1 MAPLLRDGR
10 LIHILFPLLLL
21 LLRPPLLVSFG
32 ERTCPNSCRC
42 EGKTI
47 HCDASGFLEVP
58 ENISIGC
65 QGLSL
70 RYNDL
75 HTLLPYQFAHL
86 SQLLWI
92 YLDHNQ
98 ISTVDSRSFQ
108 GVRRLKELILSS
120 NRITSLHNSTF
131 HGIPNLRSLDLS
143 YNKLEVL
150 QPGQFHGLRKLQ
162 NLHLRSNGLS
172 IIPIR
177 AFLECR
183 SLEFL
188 DLGYNRIKALTR
200 TTFLGLQKL
209 MELHLEHNQFSR
221 INFFLFPRLAN
232 LRSLYLQWNRIR
244 VVNQGLPWTWY
255 TLQKLDLSGNEIQTL
270 DPAVFH
276 CLPNL
281 QVLNLES
288 NKLSNV
294 SQEAVSAWISL
305 TSISLAGNIWDCG
318 AGICPLVAWLG
329 NFRGNK
335 DTTMICSS
343 PKYLQGEKIMEAT
356 RNHMICEETDYVLTE
371 TPSPMSDLVSEAT
384 AEPTF
389 PPTETSS
396 PMPPSST
403 FGPVLPFRP
412 RPVSH
417 PTNPG
422 RMNKDLRD
430 SVARIRPTYVP
441 SAEFEHMTLHKV
453 VVGSVAIFF
462 TMSLILTVI
471 YVLWRRY
478 PGATRLL
485 QQRSVVGRKR
495 RKKSP
500 EPEQN
505 LSSQLQEYY
514 MSYNPAAS
522 PEALEVLGNGTG
534 SCTCTMSGSRECEP
548 SYCAPHTPRDIRS
561 GRRLKNEYTC
571 PRPLPGSWLGDVP
584 TIH

>member
-1 MAPLLRDGR
+1 LLS
-10 LIHILFPLLLL
+10 L
-21 LLRPPLLVSFG
+21 G
-32 ERTCPNSCRC
+32 ERTCPNNCRC
-42 EGKTI
+42 EGKTV
-47 HCDASGFLEVP
+47 HCDSANFLDIP
-58 ENISIGC
+58 ENISSGC

-70 RYNDL
+70 RYNEL
-75 HTLLPYQFAHL
+75 HILLPYQFAHL

-98 ISTVDSRSFQ
+98 ISAIDSRAFQ

-143 YNKLEVL
+143 YNKLELL

-172 IIPIR
+172 NIPIR

-318 AGICPLVAWLG
+318 TGICPLVAWLR
-329 NFRGNK
+329 NFRGTK

-343 PKYLQGEKIMEAT
+343 PKYLQGEKMMEVT
-356 RNHMICEETDYVLTE
+356 SSHGICEETDYVLTE
-371 TPSPMSDLVSEAT
+371 TPSPMPEPQPIPH
-384 AEPTF
+384 PTF
-389 PPTETSS
+389 PGHISK
-396 PMPPSST
+396 
-403 FGPVLPFRP
+403 GP
-412 RPVSH
+412 
-417 PTNPG
+417 
-422 RMNKDLRD
+422 RD
-430 SVARIRPTYVP
+430 SILRTRPTLASP
-441 SAEFEHMTLHKV
+441 PDLEHMTLHKV
-453 VVGSVAIFF
+453 VVGSVALFF
-462 TMSLILTVI
+462 SMSLLLTIL

-485 QQRSVVGRKR
+485 HQRSMVVRKHR
-495 RKKSP
+495 RKSP

-514 MSYNPAAS
+514 MSYNPAAT

-534 SCTCTMSGSRECEP
+534 SCTCTMSSSRECE
-548 SYCAPHTPRDIRS
+548 
-561 GRRLKNEYTC
+561 
-571 PRPLPGSWLGDVP
+571 V
-584 TIH
+584 

>member
-1 MAPLLRDGR
+1 MWYGR
-10 LIHILFPLLLL
+10 LAHLLLPLVL
-21 LLRPPLLVSFG
+21 LLRAPALQSFG
-32 ERTCPNSCRC
+32 ARTCPNNCRC
-42 EGKTI
+42 EGKTV
-47 HCDASGFLEVP
+47 HCDSSSLLEVP
-58 ENISIGC
+58 ENITVGC

-70 RYNDL
+70 RYNEL
-75 HTLLPYQFAHL
+75 HVLLPYQFAHL
-86 SQLLWI
+86 GQLLWI

-98 ISTVDSRSFQ
+98 ISAVDSRAFQ

-143 YNKLEVL
+143 YNKLEIL

-172 IIPIR
+172 SIPLR

-209 MELHLEHNQFSR
+209 MELHLEHNQ
-221 INFFLFPRLAN
+221 
-232 LRSLYLQWNRIR
+232 SLYLQWNRIK

-270 DPAVFH
+270 DPAVYH

-305 TSISLAGNIWDCG
+305 TSISLAGNIWDCSP
-318 AGICPLVAWLG
+318 GICPLVAWLR
-329 NFRGNK
+329 NFRGTK
-335 DTTMICSS
+335 DTTIMCST
-343 PKYLQGEKIMEAT
+343 PKYLQGEKIMDTT
-356 RNHMICEETDYVLTE
+356 RNHGICEEIDYVLTE
-371 TPSPMSDLVSEAT
+371 TPSPIKNPRDSMS
-384 AEPTF
+384 
-389 PPTETSS
+389 
-396 PMPPSST
+396 
-403 FGPVLPFRP
+403 RP
-412 RPVSH
+412 RSTSQP
-417 PTNPG
+417 PPE
-422 RMNKDLRD
+422 
-430 SVARIRPTYVP
+430 Y
-441 SAEFEHMTLHKV
+441 EHMTLHKV

-462 TMSLILTVI
+462 TMSLILTIV
-471 YVLWRRY
+471 YVAWRRY
-478 PGATRLL
+478 PVATRLL
-485 QQRSVVGRKR
+485 QQRSMVGRKR
-495 RKKSP
+495 RKKSA

-534 SCTCTMSGSRECEP
+534 SCTCTLSSSRECE
-548 SYCAPHTPRDIRS
+548 
-561 GRRLKNEYTC
+561 
-571 PRPLPGSWLGDVP
+571 V
-584 TIH
+584 

>member
-1 MAPLLRDGR
+1 MGPMLNDGR
-10 LIHILFPLLLL
+10 VTHLLFPLLLL
-21 LLRPPLLVSFG
+21 LRVPLLFSFV

-42 EGKTI
+42 EGKTVN
-47 HCDASGFLEVP
+47 CDSSAFLDVP
-58 ENISIGC
+58 ENISVGC
-65 QGLSL
+65 QGLSM
-70 RYNDL
+70 RYNEL

-86 SQLLWI
+86 GQLLWI

-98 ISTVDSRSFQ
+98 ISAVDSRAFQ
-108 GVRRLKELILSS
+108 GVRRLKELIMSS
-120 NRITSLHNSTF
+120 NKITSLHNSTF

-143 YNKLEVL
+143 YNKLEIL

-172 IIPIR
+172 NIPIR

-209 MELHLEHNQFSR
+209 MELHLEHNQFTR

-232 LRSLYLQWNRIR
+232 LRSLYLQWNRIK

-255 TLQKLDLSGNEIQTL
+255 TLQKLDLSGNEIQIL

-305 TSISLAGNIWDCG
+305 TSISLAGNIWDCTT
-318 AGICPLVAWLG
+318 GICPLVAWLR
-329 NFRGNK
+329 NFRGTK

-356 RNHMICEETDYVLTE
+356 RNHAICEETDYVLTE
-371 TPSPMSDLVSEAT
+371 TPSPMSELFSEAT
-384 AEPTF
+384 NEPTF
-389 PPTETSS
+389 APTSGS
-396 PMPPSST
+396 PLISPTYDPH
-403 FGPVLPFRP
+403 PPFRP
-412 RPVSH
+412 QPIPRP
-417 PTNPG
+417 TFPG
-422 RMNKDLRD
+422 HMSKDPRD
-430 SVARIRPTYVP
+430 SVARSRPTHVLP
-441 SAEFEHMTLHKV
+441 PEIEHMTLHKV
-453 VVGSVAIFF
+453 VVGSVALFF
-462 TMSLILTVI
+462 SMSLILTIV

-485 QQRSVVGRKR
+485 HQRSMVGRKC

-500 EPEQN
+500 EPEQD
-505 LSSQLQEYY
+505 LSTQLQEYY
-514 MSYNPAAS
+514 MSYNPAAT

-534 SCTCTMSGSRECEP
+534 SCTCTMSSSRECE
-548 SYCAPHTPRDIRS
+548 
-561 GRRLKNEYTC
+561 NEYTC
-571 PRPLPGSWLGDVP
+571 RRPLPGAWLGELP

>member
-1 MAPLLRDGR
+1 MSFGPLMCDGR
-10 LIHILFPLLLL
+10 LAHLLLPLLLL
-21 LLRPPLLVSFG
+21 LRAPLLHSFG
-32 ERTCPNSCRC
+32 ERTCPNNCRC
-42 EGKTI
+42 EGKTV
-47 HCDASGFLEVP
+47 HCDSSSLLEVP
-58 ENISIGC
+58 ENITVGC

-70 RYNDL
+70 RYNEL

-86 SQLLWI
+86 GQLLWI

-98 ISTVDSRSFQ
+98 ISAVDSRAFQ

-172 IIPIR
+172 NIPIR

-318 AGICPLVAWLG
+318 PGICPLVGWLR
-329 NFRGNK
+329 NFRGTK

-356 RNHMICEETDYVLTE
+356 RNHGICEETDYILTE
-371 TPSPMSDLVSEAT
+371 TPSPMSELISEAT

-389 PPTETSS
+389 APTSGFPPMAPTDVYD
-396 PMPPSST
+396 PLPPY
-403 FGPVLPFRP
+403 RP
-412 RPVSH
+412 RPIPN
-417 PTNPG
+417 PTVPGHMSKNP
-422 RMNKDLRD
+422 RD
-430 SVARIRPTYVP
+430 SMPRARSTLPPPPEY
-441 SAEFEHMTLHKV
+441 EHMTLHKV
-453 VVGSVAIFF
+453 VVGSVALFF
-462 TMSLILTVI
+462 TMSLILTIV
-471 YVLWRRY
+471 YVAWRRY

-485 QQRSVVGRKR
+485 QERSVVGRKR

-534 SCTCTMSGSRECEP
+534 SCTCTLSRSRECE
-548 SYCAPHTPRDIRS
+548 T
-561 GRRLKNEYTC
+561 EYTC
-571 PRPLPGSWLGDVP
+571 PRPLPGAWLGELA

>member
-1 MAPLLRDGR
+1 MGPMLNDGR
-10 LIHILFPLLLL
+10 VTHLLFPLLLL
-21 LLRPPLLVSFG
+21 LRVPLLFSFG

-42 EGKTI
+42 EGKTVN
-47 HCDASGFLEVP
+47 CDSSGFLDVP
-58 ENISIGC
+58 ENISVGC
-65 QGLSL
+65 QGISL
-70 RYNDL
+70 RYNEL
-75 HTLLPYQFAHL
+75 HSLLPYQFAHL
-86 SQLLWI
+86 GQLLWI

-98 ISTVDSRSFQ
+98 ISAVDGRAFQ
-108 GVRRLKELILSS
+108 GVRRLKELIMSS
-120 NRITSLHNSTF
+120 NKILSLHNSTF

-143 YNKLEVL
+143 YNKLEIL
-150 QPGQFHGLRKLQ
+150 QSGQFHGLRKLQ

-172 IIPIR
+172 NIPIR

-209 MELHLEHNQFSR
+209 MELHLEHNQFTR

-232 LRSLYLQWNRIR
+232 LRSLYLQWNRIK

-255 TLQKLDLSGNEIQTL
+255 TLQKLDLSGNEIQSL

-281 QVLNLES
+281 QILNLES

-305 TSISLAGNIWDCG
+305 TSVSLAGNIWDCAG
-318 AGICPLVAWLG
+318 GICPLVAWLR
-329 NFRGNK
+329 NFRGTK

-343 PKYLQGEKIMEAT
+343 PKYLQGEKIMDAT
-356 RNHMICEETDYVLTE
+356 RSHGICEETDDVLTE
-371 TPSPMSDLVSEAT
+371 TPSPMSEVFSEAT
-384 AEPTF
+384 NEPTF
-389 PPTETSS
+389 AATSESPFWPPTLGRH
-396 PMPPSST
+396 PP
-403 FGPVLPFRP
+403 FGAEPIP
-412 RPVSH
+412 RP
-417 PTNPG
+417 TFPG
-422 RMNKDLRD
+422 HMSQDPRD
-430 SVARIRPTYVP
+430 SVARSRPTHVLP
-441 SAEFEHMTLHKV
+441 PDIEHLTLHKV
-453 VVGSVAIFF
+453 VVGSVALFF
-462 TMSLILTVI
+462 SMSLILTII

-485 QQRSVVGRKR
+485 HQRSMVGRKC

-500 EPEQN
+500 EPEQD
-505 LSSQLQEYY
+505 LSTQLQEYY

-522 PEALEVLGNGTG
+522 PEALEMLGNGSG
-534 SCTCTMSGSRECEP
+534 SCTCTISSSRECE
-548 SYCAPHTPRDIRS
+548 
-561 GRRLKNEYTC
+561 NEYTC
-571 PRPLPGSWLGDVP
+571 RRPLPGAWLNELP

>member
-1 MAPLLRDGR
+1 MSDGR
-10 LIHILFPLLLL
+10 LAHLLFPLLLL
-21 LLRPPLLVSFG
+21 LRAPLLYSFG
-32 ERTCPNSCRC
+32 ERTCPNNCRC
-42 EGKTI
+42 EGKTV
-47 HCDASGFLEVP
+47 HCDSSGLLDVP
-58 ENISIGC
+58 ENISVGC

-98 ISTVDSRSFQ
+98 ISAVDSRAFQ

-143 YNKLEVL
+143 YNKLEIL

-172 IIPIR
+172 NIPIR

-255 TLQKLDLSGNEIQTL
+255 TLQKLDLSGNEIQIL

-305 TSISLAGNIWDCG
+305 TSISLAGNMWDCG
-318 AGICPLVAWLG
+318 PGICPLVAWLR
-329 NFRGNK
+329 NFRGSK

-343 PKYLQGEKIMEAT
+343 PKYLQGEKIMEVT
-356 RNHMICEETDYVLTE
+356 RNHGICEETDYVLTE
-371 TPSPMSDLVSEAT
+371 TPSPMSELISEAT

-389 PPTETSS
+389 GPTS
-396 PMPPSST
+396 
-403 FGPVLPFRP
+403 
-412 RPVSH
+412 
-417 PTNPG
+417 
-422 RMNKDLRD
+422 D
-430 SVARIRPTYVP
+430 SVSRARPTHP
-441 SAEFEHMTLHKV
+441 PPPEIEHMTLHKV
-453 VVGSVAIFF
+453 VVGSVALFF
-462 TMSLILTVI
+462 TMSLILTII

-478 PGATRLL
+478 PSATRLL
-485 QQRSVVGRKR
+485 QQRSMVGRKR

-500 EPEQN
+500 EPEQD

-514 MSYNPAAS
+514 MSYNPAAT

-534 SCTCTMSGSRECEP
+534 SCTCTISGSRECE
-548 SYCAPHTPRDIRS
+548 
-561 GRRLKNEYTC
+561 
-571 PRPLPGSWLGDVP
+571 V
-584 TIH
+584 

>member
-1 MAPLLRDGR
+1 MTDVWNICPLLCDGR
-10 LIHILFPLLLL
+10 LTHLLFPLLLL
-21 LLRPPLLVSFG
+21 LRAPLLLSFG

-42 EGKTI
+42 EGKTV
-47 HCDASGFLEVP
+47 HCDSSGFIDVP
-58 ENISIGC
+58 ENITIGC

-70 RYNDL
+70 RYNEL

-86 SQLLWI
+86 GQLLWI

-98 ISTVDSRSFQ
+98 ISAVDSRAFQ

-143 YNKLEVL
+143 YNKLEIL

-172 IIPIR
+172 NIPIR

-305 TSISLAGNIWDCG
+305 TSISLAGNMWDCG
-318 AGICPLVAWLG
+318 TGICPLVAWLR
-329 NFRGNK
+329 NFRGSK
-335 DTTMICSS
+335 DTTMICSN

-356 RNHMICEETDYVLTE
+356 RNHGICEETDYVLTE
-371 TPSPMSDLVSEAT
+371 TPSPTSD
-384 AEPTF
+384 
-389 PPTETSS
+389 
-396 PMPPSST
+396 
-403 FGPVLPFRP
+403 
-412 RPVSH
+412 
-417 PTNPG
+417 
-422 RMNKDLRD
+422 K
-430 SVARIRPTYVP
+430 I
-441 SAEFEHMTLHKV
+441 EHMTLHKV
-453 VVGSVAIFF
+453 VVGSVALFF
-462 TMSLILTVI
+462 TMSLILTII

-485 QQRSVVGRKR
+485 QQRSMVGRKR

-514 MSYNPAAS
+514 MSYNPAAT

-534 SCTCTMSGSRECEP
+534 SCTCTISGSRECE
-548 SYCAPHTPRDIRS
+548 
-561 GRRLKNEYTC
+561 
-571 PRPLPGSWLGDVP
+571 V
-584 TIH
+584 

>member
-1 MAPLLRDGR
+1 MGLLRHNGGPVR
-10 LIHILFPLLLL
+10 LLLPLLLEASL
-21 LLRPPLLVSFG
+21 LFSSG

-42 EGKTI
+42 EGKI
-47 HCDASGFLEVP
+47 VHCESAGFVDVP
-58 ENISIGC
+58 ENISVGC

-86 SQLLWI
+86 NQLLWL
-92 YLDHNQ
+92 YMDHNQ
-98 ISTVDSRSFQ
+98 ITALDSRAFQ

-120 NRITSLHNSTF
+120 NRLTSLHNATF
-131 HGIPNLRSLDLS
+131 HGVPNLRSLDLS
-143 YNKLEVL
+143 YNKLELL
-150 QPGQFHGLRKLQ
+150 QPGQFHGMRKLQ
-162 NLHLRSNGLS
+162 NLHLRSNGLTNV
-172 IIPIR
+172 PIR

-200 TTFLGLQKL
+200 TTFLGLQRL

-244 VVNQGLPWTWY
+244 AVNQGLPWTWH
-255 TLQKLDLSGNEIQTL
+255 TLQKLDLSGNEIQAL

-281 QVLNLES
+281 QILNLES

-305 TSISLAGNIWDCG
+305 TSISLAGNVWDCG
-318 AGICPLVAWLG
+318 TGICPLVAWLRT
-329 NFRGNK
+329 FRGTK

-343 PKYLQGEKIMEAT
+343 PKFLQGEKIMDAT
-356 RNHMICEETDYVLTE
+356 RNNAICEESEYFQTE
-371 TPSPMSDLVSEAT
+371 TPSPTPEFISETTSDTTSAPTTPPPPLPPPTTHTPRPPPRPQPLPRPTFSDLGAADPGEAPAT
-384 AEPTF
+384 RA
-389 PPTETSS
+389 
-396 PMPPSST
+396 PPSLNSLVVT
-403 FGPVLPFRP
+403 PAP
-412 RPVSH
+412 
-417 PTNPG
+417 
-422 RMNKDLRD
+422 DL
-430 SVARIRPTYVP
+430 
-441 SAEFEHMTLHKV
+441 EHMSLHKV
-453 VVGSVAIFF
+453 VVGSVALFF
-462 TMSLILTVI
+462 SMSLILTVL
-471 YVLWRRY
+471 YVSWRRY
-478 PGATRLL
+478 PGSTRLL

-514 MSYNPAAS
+514 MSYNPAAT
-522 PEALEVLGNGTG
+522 PEALEVLGNGAG
-534 SCTCTMSGSRECEP
+534 SCTCTISGSRECE
-548 SYCAPHTPRDIRS
+548 
-561 GRRLKNEYTC
+561 NEYTC
-571 PRPLPGSWLGDVP
+571 PRPLPGAWLGDVP

>member
-1 MAPLLRDGR
+1 MGPLLCDGR
-10 LIHILFPLLLL
+10 LTHLLFPLLLL
-21 LLRPPLLVSFG
+21 LRAPLLFSFG

-42 EGKTI
+42 EGKTV
-47 HCDASGFLEVP
+47 HCDSSGFIDVP

-70 RYNDL
+70 RYNEL

-98 ISTVDSRSFQ
+98 ISAVDSRAFQ

-143 YNKLEVL
+143 YNKLENL

-172 IIPIR
+172 NIPIR

-232 LRSLYLQWNRIR
+232 LRSLYLQWNRIK

-305 TSISLAGNIWDCG
+305 TSISLAGNMWDCG
-318 AGICPLVAWLG
+318 TGICPLVAWLR
-329 NFRGNK
+329 NFRGSK

-356 RNHMICEETDYVLTE
+356 RNHGICEETDYVLTE
-371 TPSPMSDLVSEAT
+371 TPSPMSELISEAT

-389 PPTETSS
+389 GPTGTSP

-403 FGPVLPFRP
+403 FGPLPPFRP
-412 RPVSH
+412 RPIPH
-417 PTNPG
+417 PTLPVH
-422 RMNKDLRD
+422 MNKDPRD
-430 SVARIRPTYVP
+430 SVARTRPTIIPPPVI
-441 SAEFEHMTLHKV
+441 EHMTLHKV
-453 VVGSVAIFF
+453 VVGGVALFF

-485 QQRSVVGRKR
+485 QQRSMVGRKR

-514 MSYNPAAS
+514 MSYNPAAT

-534 SCTCTMSGSRECEP
+534 SCTCTISGSRECE
-548 SYCAPHTPRDIRS
+548 
-561 GRRLKNEYTC
+561 NEYTC
-571 PRPLPGSWLGDVP
+571 PRPLPGAWLGDVP
-584 TIH
+584 TIR

>member
-1 MAPLLRDGR
+1 MSPLICDGR
-10 LIHILFPLLLL
+10 MTHFLLPLLLL
-21 LLRPPLLVSFG
+21 LRAPLLLSFG
-32 ERTCPNSCRC
+32 ERTCPNNCRC
-42 EGKTI
+42 EGKTV
-47 HCDASGFLEVP
+47 HCDSSGFLDVP
-58 ENISIGC
+58 ENISVGC

-70 RYNDL
+70 RYNEL

-98 ISTVDSRSFQ
+98 ISAVDSRAFQ

-143 YNKLEVL
+143 YNKLEIL

-172 IIPIR
+172 NIPIR

-305 TSISLAGNIWDCG
+305 TSISLAGNMWDCG
-318 AGICPLVAWLG
+318 MGICPLVAWLR
-329 NFRGNK
+329 NFRGTK

-343 PKYLQGEKIMEAT
+343 PKHLQGEKIMEVT
-356 RNHMICEETDYVLTE
+356 RNHGICEENDYFMTE
-371 TPSPMSDLVSEAT
+371 TPSPMSELISEAT
-384 AEPTF
+384 AEPTYAPTSGSPTSL
-389 PPTETSS
+389 PPRHMS
-396 PMPPSST
+396 
-403 FGPVLPFRP
+403 
-412 RPVSH
+412 
-417 PTNPG
+417 
-422 RMNKDLRD
+422 KDSRNT
-430 SVARIRPTYVP
+430 VVHARPTHISPPVI
-441 SAEFEHMTLHKV
+441 EHMTLHKV
-453 VVGSVAIFF
+453 VVGSVALFF
-462 TMSLILTVI
+462 TMSLILTII

-485 QQRSVVGRKR
+485 QQRSMVGRRR

-514 MSYNPAAS
+514 MSYNPAAT

-534 SCTCTMSGSRECEP
+534 SCTCTISGSRECE
-548 SYCAPHTPRDIRS
+548 
-561 GRRLKNEYTC
+561 NEYTC
-571 PRPLPGSWLGDVP
+571 PRPLPGAWLDVP